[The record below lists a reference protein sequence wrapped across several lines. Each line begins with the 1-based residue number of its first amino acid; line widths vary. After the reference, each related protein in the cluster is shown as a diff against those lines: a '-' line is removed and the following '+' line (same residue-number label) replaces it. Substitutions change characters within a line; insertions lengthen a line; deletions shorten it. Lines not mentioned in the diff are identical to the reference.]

1 MVAFDSRCTRGGDIV
16 TDDFKKHYKRNGV
29 DYIIAGAPADVEVLI
44 AMYEDPALRGVPEVQ
59 AIIIDEGKVFDVHA
73 TDDGELTCLEVYFNI
88 GIGSGYQW
96 ALSALD
102 QGCTPKQAIKYAASK
117 DAFTGG
123 KIRIVKVG

>member
-1 MVAFDSRCTRGGDIV
+1 MVAFDSRCTQGGDIV
-16 TDDFKKHYKRNGV
+16 TDDFNKHYKRNGV

-44 AMYEDPALRGVPEVQ
+44 AMYENPDLRATPEIL
-59 AIIIDEGKVFDVHA
+59 AIVIDEGKVFDVCVTA
-73 TDDGELTCLEVYFNI
+73 GGELTCLEVYFNI

-96 ALSALD
+96 ALAALD

-123 KIRIVKVG
+123 KIRTIKVG